1 MNAISISTI
10 VENVREWVC
19 TIDTHSSIGAGCGS
33 GVILNTDGYIMTNH
47 HVIQSAR
54 DIMVT
59 LYGESPQLARLINS
73 DKYTDIAVLKIESIN
88 QTPSFAEIGT
98 VKVGQQ
104 VVAVGNPYG
113 LGLTVTSGIISG
125 INRSINVSDSDLS
138 IESLIQTDAAIN
150 PGNSG
155 GALIRLEDQ
164 TIVGINTAA
173 FTNASGI
180 GFAVPIDL
188 AIFVAQEI
196 VSVGHF
202 NRPRLGV
209 RGTELTPTLSKYLG
223 LSRPRGVLIENV
235 FENSTGEELELIQN
249 DIIYEIDDVPI
260 YSMWELMKC
269 MAKKRIGDN
278 IKIRIARGDE
288 ELLKEAEF

>member
-1 MNAISISTI
+1 MSITTI

-19 TIDTHSSIGAGCGS
+19 TVDTYGFGGAGRGS
-33 GVILNTDGYIMTNH
+33 GVILNKDGYVITNH
-47 HVIQSAR
+47 HVIEGVI

-59 LYGESPQLARLINS
+59 PFAQDPQVAQLVNS
-73 DKYTDIAVLKIESIN
+73 DKYTDIAVLKIQPLEKE
-88 QTPSFAEIGT
+88 PSFADIST
-98 VKVGQQ
+98 VTVGQQ
-104 VVAVGNPYG
+104 VIAIGNPYG

-125 INRSINVSDSDLS
+125 INRSIEVGDSDLS

-155 GALIRLEDQ
+155 GALVRLEDQ
-164 TIVGINTAA
+164 TIVGINTAGIK
-173 FTNASGI
+173 NASGI

-188 AIFVAQEI
+188 ALFVADEI
-196 VSVGHF
+196 VSEGHF

-223 LSRPRGVLIENV
+223 LSQPRGVLIENV
-235 FENSTGEELELIQN
+235 FENSTGEKLELVQKDVIV
-249 DIIYEIDDVPI
+249 EIDNVSI
-260 YSMWELMKC
+260 FSMWDLMKC
-269 MAKKRIGDN
+269 MAKKRIGDK

-288 ELLKEAEF
+288 DLLKEAEF